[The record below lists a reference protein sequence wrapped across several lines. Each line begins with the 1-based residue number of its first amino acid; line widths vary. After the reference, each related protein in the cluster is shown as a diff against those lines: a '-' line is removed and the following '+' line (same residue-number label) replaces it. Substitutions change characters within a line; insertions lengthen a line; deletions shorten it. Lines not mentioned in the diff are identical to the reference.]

1 MGTGDRSGTEQS
13 PTAPS
18 SGEVSERNVEAAPD
32 GTSMSCCRRATA
44 SISSATL
51 YFGGHDITLPI
62 VVLGIYVL
70 VGAVVVRMLCWRG
83 DTRSTGG
90 RQAMTRSLQSL
101 PFPPPDG
108 PRGGGVRCRWPV
120 TTALVGEAVVP
131 NETLGAT
138 AQDD

>member
-1 MGTGDRSGTEQS
+1 VL
-13 PTAPS
+13 PP
-18 SGEVSERNVEAAPD
+18 RN
-32 GTSMSCCRRATA
+32 GLYLIRN
-44 SISSATL
+44 TL

-83 DTRSTGG
+83 DTRSAGG
-90 RQAMTRSLQSL
+90 RQTDDEELAIAA
-101 PFPPPDG
+101 FPPPDG
-108 PRGGGVRCRWPV
+108 ARGGGVRCRWPV

-138 AQDD
+138 AQDEQEACERS